1 MAMELKLKPI
11 ELTLDGTNE
20 IYSSENTQMP
30 IKSYKEFYKQIDY
43 IIPWICYFV
52 LGKTKL

>member
-1 MAMELKLKPI
+1 MELKLKPI